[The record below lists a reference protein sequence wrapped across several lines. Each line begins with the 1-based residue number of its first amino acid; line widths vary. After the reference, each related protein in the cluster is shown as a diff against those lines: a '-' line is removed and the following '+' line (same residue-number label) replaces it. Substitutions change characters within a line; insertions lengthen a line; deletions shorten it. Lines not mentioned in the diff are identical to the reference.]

1 MDATLT
7 SDFEVS
13 FLESPSLHAALN
25 DIAPLQSQE
34 QEQLHKINQI
44 PIHTQES
51 KTQEGKVY
59 TTPIYDI
66 KNTNTLIE
74 DAIDHFNAKY
84 SKSRSSKSI
93 SPGSSFISEDN
104 SKGKIRFGTNKV
116 VTFGLSEKIGL
127 NKQKN
132 LKPSPQLNKRRPSIL
147 KSKKQDT
154 PQKDDQY
161 IGNDDILNAIA
172 RCFTLCNIPLREFVK
187 DDILVCVDRLSIGIS
202 TAFRTKELCYNYIR
216 NNERE
221 SSLKKVREIEKKFSC
236 LKKANE
242 QLSLANEEL
251 CNKLDDKC
259 HSRDNEVKETEKNLL
274 FAKRKMQELI
284 AMNVNM
290 EKLRLDYTEATLK
303 TESLLDENNR
313 LRKEKDRISS
323 VLETHMSVNKSLQ
336 SQIKKMELK
345 LKEAGNIKFDK
356 DRYSLSLERLRNENT
371 ELLTKMTFVVVS
383 NKKFFQDNEKLKECN
398 ANLRNEIE
406 NSTCKLKTFN
416 QTIRTIREKKQHC
429 ETLNKKLFDELEIS
443 RTHIERLT
451 DSNNEKM
458 KEYQQLQGSLSVLQS
473 KHTKVLRERKMKDG
487 EFYRAKQELQR
498 LSEILRETRISMC
511 KGNNEGKHQKQYE
524 RTNENITNNS
534 MGINLIY
541 TPTPANGRDRIL
553 RSIANRI
560 TLSSTDNMYKNSY

>member
-7 SDFEVS
+7 SDFELS
-13 FLESPSLHAALN
+13 FLESPALN
-25 DIAPLQSQE
+25 DIAPHQAQE
-34 QEQLHKINQI
+34 QEQLHKVNYT
-44 PIHTQES
+44 PES
-51 KTQEGKVY
+51 KTHERKIY

-84 SKSRSSKSI
+84 SKSRSSKPTASN
-93 SPGSSFISEDN
+93 SSFISDDN
-104 SKGKIRFGTNKV
+104 SKGKIRFGTNEV

-132 LKPSPQLNKRRPSIL
+132 LKTPELNKRRPSIL

-154 PQKDDQY
+154 PHKDDQY

-221 SSLKKVREIEKKFSC
+221 KSLKKVRDIEKKFSC

-242 QLSLANEEL
+242 QLSLVNEEL
-251 CNKLDDKC
+251 CGKLDDKC

-284 AMNVNM
+284 TMNVNM

-356 DRYSLSLERLRNENT
+356 DRYSVSLERLRNENT

-383 NKKFFQDNEKLKECN
+383 NKNFFQNNEKLKECN
-398 ANLRNEIE
+398 ANLKNSVE
-406 NSTCKLKTFN
+406 NSKCKLKSFN
-416 QTIRTIREKKQHC
+416 DTIRALREKKKQC
-429 ETLNKKLFDELEIS
+429 ETLNQRLFNELEMS
-443 RTHIERLT
+443 QTHIKKLT
-451 DSNNEKM
+451 DSNNEQM
-458 KEYQQLQGSLSVLQS
+458 KEYQLIQNSLSVLQR
-473 KHTKVLRERKMKDG
+473 KHTKVIRERKMKDG
-487 EFYRAKQELQR
+487 EFHRTKHELQR

-511 KGNNEGKHQKQYE
+511 NGNNKRKHQNQYE
-524 RTNENITNNS
+524 HANENITNNAMVS
-534 MGINLIY
+534 DLSY
-541 TPTPANGRDRIL
+541 TPTPVIGRDRIL
-553 RSIANRI
+553 RSIENRI

>member
-34 QEQLHKINQI
+34 QEQPHKINQI
-44 PIHTQES
+44 PIHIPDS
-51 KTQEGKVY
+51 KIQEGKVY

-84 SKSRSSKSI
+84 SKSRSSKPI

-132 LKPSPQLNKRRPSIL
+132 LKPSPQLNNRRPSIL

-303 TESLLDENNR
+303 TDSLLDENNR

-371 ELLTKMTFVVVS
+371 ELLTKMSFVVVS
-383 NKKFFQDNEKLKECN
+383 NKEFFQDNEKLKESN
-398 ANLRNEIE
+398 ANLKNKIE
-406 NSTCKLKTFN
+406 NSTCKLKSSN
-416 QTIRTIREKKQHC
+416 QTIRNISEKKQRC
-429 ETLNKKLFDELEIS
+429 ETLNKKLSNELKIS
-443 RTHIERLT
+443 QNHIEKLK

-458 KEYQQLQGSLSVLQS
+458 KEYQQLQGTLSVLQS

-487 EFYRAKQELQR
+487 EFYRAKQELHR

-511 KGNNEGKHQKQYE
+511 KGNNEKKHQRQYE
-524 RTNENITNNS
+524 RTNENIINNS
-534 MGINLIY
+534 MGTNLSY

-553 RSIANRI
+553 RSIANKI